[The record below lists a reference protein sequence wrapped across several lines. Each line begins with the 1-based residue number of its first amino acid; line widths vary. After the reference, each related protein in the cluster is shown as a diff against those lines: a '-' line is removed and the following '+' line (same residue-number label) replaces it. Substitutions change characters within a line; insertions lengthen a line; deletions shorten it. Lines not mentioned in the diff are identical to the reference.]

1 VRWLFKLVALV
12 AVVIIVSMLTYL
24 MTDLLPGDPAQ
35 VIAGQNASNP
45 EFVAN
50 IRKQLELDKPLPV
63 RYKNWAFR
71 ALHGD
76 FGRSLEQNSEPV
88 SDKLKRTLPNTIQ
101 LLVLAE
107 LVSVIVAVP
116 VGIYSGYRN
125 GGRFDKAATGLA
137 FFMLA
142 VPSFVLGVVLIAV
155 LSVSMHL
162 LKIQFTPISQGGLI
176 ASLKTSI
183 MPVTCIAVGVI
194 AVYVRLLRTDIIT
207 TLQEDFILNAR
218 AKGLKPSYILFRH
231 ALRPSSFTLL
241 TVAGINLGA
250 LIGGSVIV
258 EQLFSIQGIGN
269 LLVQSIS
276 SRDYK
281 TVQAVVLIISI
292 TYVGANFIV
301 DLLYSTL
308 DPRIRRG

>member
-71 ALHGD
+71 VLHGD

-101 LLVLAE
+101 LLILAE
-107 LVSVIVAVP
+107 LASVVIAVP

-125 GGRFDKAATGLA
+125 GGAFDKAATGMA

-155 LSVSMHL
+155 LSVGMHL
-162 LKIQFTPISQGGLI
+162 LKIQFTPISQGGVI
-176 ASLKTSI
+176 ESLKTSI
-183 MPVTCIAVGVI
+183 MPVACIAVGTI

-281 TVQAVVLIISI
+281 TIQAVVLIISI
-292 TYVGANFIV
+292 TFVGANFIV